1 MNLSKCRSFV
11 TTFALAG
18 LISGCV
24 YEKTTTPAGLP
35 AQQIGVNDP
44 GYVAGTGIES
54 QDLVAV
60 TDKMGR
66 SILNIPQITNAVG
79 TPCIVLDPIKNETR
93 FPINKDI
100 FLTRIQGELI
110 RQAAGR
116 VTFLARD
123 RMETLEREKQLKQSG
138 QVTASSD
145 PSASEF
151 KGADFFLT
159 GTLQGIGTRTDAG
172 ASDYVLYSFQLIDAR
187 TSAIVWQDQ
196 AEIKK
201 QGQSDAAYR

>member
-1 MNLSKCRSFV
+1 MHLTKYRSLAVNL
-11 TTFALAG
+11 ALAG
-18 LISGCV
+18 LLSGCV
-24 YEKTTTPAGLP
+24 YEKTTAPAGLP

-66 SILNIPQITNAVG
+66 SILNIPQITNAIG
-79 TPCIVLDPIKNETR
+79 TPCIVLDPIKNNTR
-93 FPINKDI
+93 FPISKDI

-110 RQAAGR
+110 RQCAGR

-145 PSASEF
+145 PAASEF
-151 KGADFFLT
+151 KGADYFLT
-159 GTLQGIGTRTDAG
+159 GTLDSISTRSDAG

>member
-1 MNLSKCRSFV
+1 
-11 TTFALAG
+11 
-18 LISGCV
+18 
-24 YEKTTTPAGLP
+24 
-35 AQQIGVNDP
+35 
-44 GYVAGTGIES
+44 
-54 QDLVAV
+54 
-60 TDKMGR
+60 MGR
-66 SILNIPQITNAVG
+66 SILSIPQITNAVG
-79 TPCIVLDPIKNETR
+79 TPCIVLDPVKNNTR
-93 FPINKDI
+93 FPISKDI

-151 KGADFFLT
+151 RGADYFLT
-159 GTLQGIGTRTDAG
+159 GTLDSISTRSDAG